1 MSERFKSGQTVL
13 LCRNQFNRSAATGEY
28 KIVQQLPASDAGG
41 ELQYRIKSIR
51 EPHERVV
58 KESDLEKA

>member
-1 MSERFKSGQTVL
+1 MSEQFKSGQTVHL
-13 LCRNQFNRSAATGEY
+13 RRNQSNRSAAGGEY
-28 KIVQQLPASDAGG
+28 KIVQRLPESDASG

-58 KESDLEKA
+58 KESDLQKA